1 LVVQVETP
9 IDNIRRTSISLQLN
23 SGVEFWSS
31 SADQKLVIYSIL
43 FWRANRCA
51 AGNGLNYLQ
60 TVTDKPCTLWQAKFA
75 G

>member
-1 LVVQVETP
+1 
-9 IDNIRRTSISLQLN
+9 
-23 SGVEFWSS
+23 
-31 SADQKLVIYSIL
+31 L
-43 FWRANRCA
+43 FWTANRCA

>member
-1 LVVQVETP
+1 VQVETP

-43 FWRANRCA
+43 FWRPIDVQQEMA
-51 AGNGLNYLQ
+51 
-60 TVTDKPCTLWQAKFA
+60 
-75 G
+75 